1 MRRPGRLAVLLG
13 LVALLAAGCMPQP
26 GTTQAQDMS
35 NLYTVFLVGGVI
47 VAGIVWGLATFAL
60 IRFRGRKAELPPQD
74 RGSYLIEGIWT
85 VIPLITVLV
94 LFGLTVVTLNTVNA
108 RSSDPGV
115 NVTVT
120 GFQWQWRFTYPDD
133 GIVITGQIGEPP
145 TMVLPVG
152 ETIHIKVQS
161 LDVVHSFFVPGFL
174 FKRDAIPGRPSTFD
188 LVIKQT
194 GDYPGQCAEFCGVFH
209 DAMTFTVHAVDP
221 ATYQQWVQTTKATQG
236 ASGG

>member
-1 MRRPGRLAVLLG
+1 MRRPGRLLVRLG
-13 LVALLAAGCMPQP
+13 FVALLAAGCMPQP

-94 LFGLTVVTLNTVNA
+94 LFGLTVVTLNSVNA

-120 GFQWQWRFTYPDD
+120 GFQWQWRLNNTPA
-133 GIVITGQIGEPP
+133 GLLTTGHNRQPP
-145 TMVLPVG
+145 PLLPPPRRPIPHHG
-152 ETIHIKVQS
+152 GSPS
-161 LDVVHSFFVPGFL
+161 LHPSLFVPCL
-174 FKRDAIPGRPSTFD
+174 LR
-188 LVIKQT
+188 
-194 GDYPGQCAEFCGVFH
+194 
-209 DAMTFTVHAVDP
+209 
-221 ATYQQWVQTTKATQG
+221 
-236 ASGG
+236 